1 MGKLFKFLKETL
13 KKYSDKITLKW
24 DNFVKWLKEKNGP
37 LAWLVLFITWPIRK
51 ILNLLKDFFTLNKKG
66 LKKKW
71 EGFFKTTAILTK
83 IIIVFRCII
92 GFISLIAAAVSA
104 FFSLGSLWS
113 MVEAVFNPTGTITNK
128 LVDILS
134 EIIGSGGM
142 GTLFQSVDNVLINA
156 TSGYITPAVSLSGAF
171 CLFGIASVWNNIIAS
186 FISSLT
192 FAISIQLLRWSA
204 QRFKFTWTRKLQ

>member
-1 MGKLFKFLKETL
+1 MGKLLKFFKETL

-24 DNFVKWLKEKNGP
+24 DNFIKWLKEKNGP
-37 LAWLVLFITWPIRK
+37 LAWLVLFITFPIRK
-51 ILNLLKDFFTLNKKG
+51 ILNLLKDFFTSNKKE

-71 EGFFKTTAILTK
+71 EGFFKFTALLTK
-83 IIIVFRCII
+83 FILFLQAIV
-92 GFISLIAAAVSA
+92 GFISLISAAIFA

-113 MVEAVFNPTGTITNK
+113 MAEAVFNPTGTITNK

-142 GTLFQSVDNVLINA
+142 GTLFQSVDQVLISA

-171 CLFGIASVWNNIIAS
+171 CVFGVANVWNNVIAS
-186 FISSLT
+186 MISSLT
-192 FAISIQLLRWSA
+192 FAISVQLLRWSA